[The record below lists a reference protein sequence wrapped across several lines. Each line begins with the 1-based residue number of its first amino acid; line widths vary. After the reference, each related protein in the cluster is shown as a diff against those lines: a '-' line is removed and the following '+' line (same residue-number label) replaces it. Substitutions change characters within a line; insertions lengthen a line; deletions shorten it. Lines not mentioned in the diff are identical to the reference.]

1 MGSKGT
7 AVKCEVRSENE
18 MSQPQLS
25 GNSVGI
31 WLLMIWLLIITMLFK
46 AAYQLWL
53 KVQNNS
59 AENKMQTIKYV

>member
-25 GNSVGI
+25 GNSVG
-31 WLLMIWLLIITMLFK
+31 IWLLIITMLFK